1 MQTHIGFDVL
11 AEETITALLHSN
23 RQLLEKHITR
33 KEIETFVSLVRL
45 KKDYKYLEYLAD
57 LCVSNGKAIPIIQE
71 LICTVLLK
79 TPQNLSILIDTKLDL
94 KNYRFIFFNSRDN
107 IVYLLLVFR
116 LEDCAELAMSDDA
129 TLLKQQT
136 SSSKMSSTLTNS
148 PETTTVEY
156 YEDDGVSDRTHVLS
170 NNLGE
175 SVEKG
180 DEEEEVLL
188 CWDNMS
194 IPITDLVKSSL
205 ANEKSLLE
213 YYK

>member
-1 MQTHIGFDVL
+1 
-11 AEETITALLHSN
+11 
-23 RQLLEKHITR
+23 
-33 KEIETFVSLVRL
+33 
-45 KKDYKYLEYLAD
+45 
-57 LCVSNGKAIPIIQE
+57 
-71 LICTVLLK
+71 
-79 TPQNLSILIDTKLDL
+79 
-94 KNYRFIFFNSRDN
+94 
-107 IVYLLLVFR
+107 
-116 LEDCAELAMSDDA
+116 MSDDA

-175 SVEKG
+175 SGVEK
-180 DEEEEVLL
+180 EEEVLL

-205 ANEKSLLE
+205 TNEKSLLE